1 MPADTRETLIRMWEL
16 LKLLPRGGSGRTAT
30 ELTASLKGLG
40 FDVSLRQLQ
49 RDLPLLQEIFPQIEC
64 NDSAK
69 PYGWRWAR
77 DAMVELPGL
86 ELTDALSLK
95 LTENALRL
103 LLPASLLQA
112 LEPKFD
118 QAKRT
123 LRDLAPRSKAATW
136 TRKVRSVPPGLPL
149 IPPKISPEVLEVV
162 QAALLND
169 HQLEVI
175 YRSAGADAGKA
186 MTLHPCGL
194 ILRGSITYLVATA
207 FDYKDP
213 RLYAL
218 HRMTAPKELTGKSE
232 KPDNFDLDQYVED
245 GHLQFG
251 DGKPFVMKAWVNEF
265 LAKLLQETPLAQDQS
280 LKPAEDGYA
289 LTATL
294 KNTWQLRWWILS
306 QGPAIVITSPA
317 KLRRE
322 IADELSKAADRY
334 AQSPVKRRRGT
345 PTGKKA
351 PMPGNLVGAPHPV
364 EPDQDGRT

>member
-1 MPADTRETLIRMWEL
+1 MPAKTRETIIRLWEL
-16 LKLLPRGGSGRTAT
+16 LKLLPRGGSGKTTT
-30 ELTASLKGLG
+30 ELSTSLTDLG
-40 FDVSLRQLQ
+40 FPVGVRQLQ
-49 RDLPLLQEIFPQIEC
+49 RDLLLLQEVFPQIEC
-64 NDSAK
+64 NDSSK

-112 LEPKFD
+112 LEPKFE

-123 LRDLAPRSKAATW
+123 LVDLAPRNKAAAW

-149 IPPKISPEVLEVV
+149 IPPRISPEVLEVV

-169 HQLEVI
+169 HQLEVT
-175 YRSAGADAGKA
+175 YRSASTDSEKA

-194 ILRGSITYLVATA
+194 VLRGAITYLVATA

-232 KPDNFDLDQYVED
+232 KPENFDLDQYVED

-280 LKPAEDGYA
+280 LKPAEDGYT
-289 LTATL
+289 LTATM

-322 IADELSKAADRY
+322 IAEELSKAADRY
-334 AQSPVKRRRGT
+334 AQSPVKRPRGT

-351 PMPGNLVGAPHPV
+351 PPPGNLVDAPHPAKH
-364 EPDQDGRT
+364 DQDGRT